1 MSIDKLNGLIKRSQE
16 LNERRTDLNNKN
28 NLIQAE
34 LTARRRQLQQVI
46 KEVTDEGL
54 NPNDLKDEITSTT
67 EIAEMKLNSL
77 SADLD
82 AAEKIIIPLLKEIER
97 TG

>member
-1 MSIDKLNGLIKRSQE
+1 MSIDKLNSLIKRSQE
-16 LNERRTDLNNKN
+16 LNERRNDLNNKN

-34 LTARRRQLQQVI
+34 LTARRRQLQQVM

-54 NPNDLKDEITSTT
+54 NPNDLKDEIASAT

-82 AAEKIIIPLLKEIER
+82 TAEKIITPLLKEIER